1 MKFIILFIA
10 FFSALLWFPVESNSQ
25 YRVSD
30 FEGRW
35 RWISGTG
42 DTLVLIL
49 KQIPGQEKLTGYH
62 SFSRGGSVLDNSI
75 PETPN
80 RTYDSA
86 TIYGQITDTVKGELQ
101 YVIQDHPRNSMYFGK
116 IELLASNKSTALFY
130 TTKTE
135 RPHLFYD
142 ADHPIPAGRT
152 FPDNLI
158 LTRFNL
164 QE

>member
-1 MKFIILFIA
+1 MKFILINIVL
-10 FFSALLWFPVESNSQ
+10 FSALLWFPVKSNAQ
-25 YRVSD
+25 YRLSD

-42 DTLVLIL
+42 DTLILVLER
-49 KQIPGQEKLTGYH
+49 IPGQEKLTGYH
-62 SFSRGGSVLDNSI
+62 SFSHSGTVLDNSI

-86 TIYGQITDTVKGELQ
+86 TIHAQITEEGELL
-101 YVIQDHPRNSMYFGK
+101 YVIQDHPRISAYFGK
-116 IELLASNKSTALFY
+116 IELLGNNKNTALFY

-135 RPHLFYD
+135 RPHIFFGP
-142 ADHPIPAGRT
+142 APPIPPGRT

-158 LTRFNL
+158 LTRIISK
-164 QE
+164 E